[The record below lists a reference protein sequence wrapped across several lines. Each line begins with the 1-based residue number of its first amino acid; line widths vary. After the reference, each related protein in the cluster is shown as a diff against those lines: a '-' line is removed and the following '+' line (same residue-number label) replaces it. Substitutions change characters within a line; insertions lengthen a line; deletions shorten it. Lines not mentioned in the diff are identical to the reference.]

1 MPTSPSTTSS
11 PTVPVT
17 TNIYERVM
25 KLTNPDGSSGTAF
38 TLEVDGRQYLITA
51 AHVVPGDRPVSVRLE
66 VRAQVWERELEHLP
80 GVTGNDTTTTDER
93 VAASTWRRRHSRKG
107 RHWRGNCATR
117 RAAKAS
123 DLGRCRTSNIL
134 RHRRAVR
141 GAERTACR
149 GGRCAGGAFGGGRA
163 ERHRSRLRS
172 VARGGPVDAVPPLRG
187 RVGRPR
193 GRPGRVTADRGY
205 VV

>member
-1 MPTSPSTTSS
+1 
-11 PTVPVT
+11 VPVT

-93 VAASTWRRRHSRKG
+93 VAASTWRRRHSR
-107 RHWRGNCATR
+107 RRR
-117 RAAKAS
+117 RASPDGVCCWRRIAS
-123 DLGRCRTSNIL
+123 RF
-134 RHRRAVR
+134 
-141 GAERTACR
+141 
-149 GGRCAGGAFGGGRA
+149 AFHRA
-163 ERHRSRLRS
+163 ERERGVEASHGVGARRQAETALRLS
-172 VARGGPVDAVPPLRG
+172 AETGSGLG
-187 RVGRPR
+187 
-193 GRPGRVTADRGY
+193 
-205 VV
+205 